1 MEITKLIGEIVRRVE
16 LAIIK
21 HETAKAPKR
30 KVLVIS
36 KDLNQSCPD
45 LINNKNLIESCNV
58 DSVDNNTQQ
67 VNLEGYAKVLI
78 CDLDNDSLSKLTSGI
93 FDNPYLKLIGSCI
106 MQGKDIAVVEDDIEF
121 LQYQDT
127 APAAFL
133 AMFNHKLDTL
143 REWGLEVRTL
153 DDLTVSLCGHDDPGD
168 PVKAEKPAS
177 SVAAQTAPEPVSSS
191 VITKKALTE
200 ADVIN
205 ANFRHQSEILVSQGT
220 IVTEVASDYARKN
233 GITIRHVQ

>member
-21 HETAKAPKR
+21 HETSKTPKR
-30 KVLVIS
+30 KVLIIS
-36 KDLNQSCPD
+36 KDLNQCCPE
-45 LINNKNLIESCNV
+45 LLNNKNLIESCDVN
-58 DSVDNNTQQ
+58 SVDCNTQQ

-106 MQGKDIAVVEDDIEF
+106 MQGKNIAIVEDDIEF
-121 LQYQDT
+121 LKYQDT
-127 APAAFL
+127 APKAFL

-143 REWGLEVRTL
+143 REWGLEVRSL
-153 DDLTVSLCGHDDPGD
+153 DDLTVSLCSHDDPD
-168 PVKAEKPAS
+168 DLEKKEVKM
-177 SVAAQTAPEPVSSS
+177 QTARKHNSGS
-191 VITKKALTE
+191 VVTKKALTE

-205 ANFRHQSEILVSQGT
+205 ANFKHQDEILVSENT
-220 IVTEVASDYARKN
+220 IVTEVAEDYARKN

>member
-30 KVLVIS
+30 KVLIIS

-45 LINNKNLIESCNV
+45 LINNKNLIESCDVNKV
-58 DSVDNNTQQ
+58 DCNTQQ

-106 MQGKDIAVVEDDIEF
+106 MQGKNIAIVEDDIEF
-121 LQYQDT
+121 LKYQDT
-127 APAAFL
+127 APKAFL

-143 REWGLEVRTL
+143 REWGLEVRSL
-153 DDLTVSLCGHDDPGD
+153 DDLTVSLCSHDDPENL
-168 PVKAEKPAS
+168 EKKET
-177 SVAAQTAPEPVSSS
+177 AQTAREHVSGS
-191 VITKKALTE
+191 VVTKKALTE

-205 ANFRHQSEILVSQGT
+205 ANFKHQDEILVSENT
-220 IVTEVASDYARKN
+220 IVTEVAQDYARKHKIR
-233 GITIRHVQ
+233 ITQVQ

>member
-1 MEITKLIGEIVRRVE
+1 MDITKLIGEIVKRVE

-21 HETAKAPKR
+21 HETAKTPKR
-30 KVLVIS
+30 KVLIIS

-45 LINNKNLIESCNV
+45 LINNKNLIESCEVNKV
-58 DSVDNNTQQ
+58 DINAQQ

-106 MQGKDIAVVEDDIEF
+106 MQGKDIAIVEDDIEF
-121 LQYQDT
+121 LQYKET
-127 APAAFL
+127 APQAFL

-153 DDLTVSLCGHDDPGD
+153 DDLTVSLCSNDDSGD
-168 PVKAEKPAS
+168 SEKKA
-177 SVAAQTAPEPVSSS
+177 AAQTAPKKVSGS
-191 VITKKALTE
+191 VVTKKALTE

-205 ANFRHQSEILVSQGT
+205 ANFKHQNEILVSENT
-220 IVTEVASDYARKN
+220 IVTEVAYDYARRHR
-233 GITIRHVQ
+233 ITITKVT

>member
-21 HETAKAPKR
+21 HETAKTPKR
-30 KVLVIS
+30 KVLIIS
-36 KDLNQSCPD
+36 KNLNQSCPD
-45 LINNKNLIESCNV
+45 LINNQKLIESCDV

-106 MQGKDIAVVEDDIEF
+106 MQGKDIAIVEDDIEF
-121 LQYQDT
+121 LQYRDT

-153 DDLTVSLCGHDDPGD
+153 DDLTVSLCGHDDTCG
-168 PVKAEKPAS
+168 PVKADKPAEN
-177 SVAAQTAPEPVSSS
+177 VTAQTASEHVSGS
-191 VITKKALTE
+191 VVTKKALTE

-205 ANFRHQSEILVSQGT
+205 ANFRHQNEILVSGNT
-220 IVTEVASDYARKN
+220 IVTEVAEDYARKN

>member
-21 HETAKAPKR
+21 HETAKMPKR

-36 KDLNQSCPD
+36 RDLNQSCPE
-45 LINNKNLIESCNV
+45 LFNNKNLIESCDVNGV
-58 DSVDNNTQQ
+58 DGNTQQ

-106 MQGKDIAVVEDDIEF
+106 MQGKNIAIVEDDIEF
-121 LQYQDT
+121 LRYQET

-143 REWGLEVRTL
+143 REWGLEVRSL
-153 DDLTVSLCGHDDPGD
+153 DDLTVSLCSHDDPAD
-168 PVKAEKPAS
+168 PEEKPAP
-177 SVAAQTAPEPVSSS
+177 QTAREPVSGG
-191 VITKKALTE
+191 VVTKKALTE

-205 ANFRHQSEILVSQGT
+205 ANFRHQKEILVSEST
-220 IVTEVASDYARKN
+220 IVTEVAEDYGRKH
-233 GITIRHVQ
+233 GISIRHVQ

>member
-21 HETAKAPKR
+21 HETAKTPKR
-30 KVLVIS
+30 KVLIIS

-45 LINNKNLIESCNV
+45 LLNNKNLIESCEVN
-58 DSVDNNTQQ
+58 SVDINTQQ

-106 MQGKDIAVVEDDIEF
+106 MQGKDIAIVEDDIEF
-121 LQYQDT
+121 LKYQDT
-127 APAAFL
+127 APKAFL

-143 REWGLEVRTL
+143 REWGLEVRSL
-153 DDLTVSLCGHDDPGD
+153 DDLTVSLCSHDDPD
-168 PVKAEKPAS
+168 DLEKKEVKM
-177 SVAAQTAPEPVSSS
+177 QTAREHVSSS

-205 ANFRHQSEILVSQGT
+205 ANFKHQDEILVSENT
-220 IVTEVASDYARKN
+220 IVTEVAQEYAHKHKIR
-233 GITIRHVQ
+233 ITRVP

>member
-1 MEITKLIGEIVRRVE
+1 MDITKLIGEIVRRVE

-21 HETAKAPKR
+21 HETAKMPKR

-36 KDLNQSCPD
+36 RDLNQSCPEV
-45 LINNKNLIESCNV
+45 ISNKDLIESCDVN
-58 DSVDNNTQQ
+58 SVDGNTQQ

-127 APAAFL
+127 APKAFL

-153 DDLTVSLCGHDDPGD
+153 DDLTVSLCGHDDPAG
-168 PVKAEKPAS
+168 PEKTPP
-177 SVAAQTAPEPVSSS
+177 QTAQKPVSGS
-191 VITKKALTE
+191 VVTKKALTE

-205 ANFRHQSEILVSQGT
+205 ANFRHQKEILVSENT
-220 IVTEVASDYARKN
+220 IVTEVAEDYGRKH
-233 GITIRHVQ
+233 GITITRVQ

>member
-1 MEITKLIGEIVRRVE
+1 M
-16 LAIIK
+16 
-21 HETAKAPKR
+21 
-30 KVLVIS
+30 
-36 KDLNQSCPD
+36 
-45 LINNKNLIESCNV
+45 
-58 DSVDNNTQQ
+58 
-67 VNLEGYAKVLI
+67 
-78 CDLDNDSLSKLTSGI
+78 SKLTSGI

-153 DDLTVSLCGHDDPGD
+153 DDLTVSLCGHDDTGG
-168 PVKAEKPAS
+168 PVKAEKPADN
-177 SVAAQTAPEPVSSS
+177 VTAQTASEPISGS

-205 ANFRHQSEILVSQGT
+205 ANFRHQNEILVSGNT
-220 IVTEVASDYARKN
+220 IVTEVAEDYARKN

>member
-1 MEITKLIGEIVRRVE
+1 LEITKLIGEIVRRVE

-21 HETAKAPKR
+21 HETAKMPKR
-30 KVLVIS
+30 KVLIIS

-45 LINNKNLIESCNV
+45 LLNNKNLIESCEVNKV
-58 DSVDNNTQQ
+58 DCNTQQ

-106 MQGKDIAVVEDDIEF
+106 MQGKNIAIVEDDIEF
-121 LQYQDT
+121 LKYQDT
-127 APAAFL
+127 APKAFL

-143 REWGLEVRTL
+143 REWGLEVRSL
-153 DDLTVSLCGHDDPGD
+153 DDLTVSLCSQDDPENL
-168 PVKAEKPAS
+168 EKKET
-177 SVAAQTAPEPVSSS
+177 AQTAREHVSGS
-191 VITKKALTE
+191 VVTKKALTE

-205 ANFRHQSEILVSQGT
+205 ANFKHQDEILVSENT
-220 IVTEVASDYARKN
+220 IVTEVAQDYARKHKIR
-233 GITIRHVQ
+233 ITQVQ

>member
-21 HETAKAPKR
+21 HETAKTPKR
-30 KVLVIS
+30 KVLIIS
-36 KDLNQSCPD
+36 KNLNQSCPD
-45 LINNKNLIESCNV
+45 LINNQKLIESCDV

-106 MQGKDIAVVEDDIEF
+106 MQGKDIAIVEDDIEF
-121 LQYQDT
+121 LQYRDT

-153 DDLTVSLCGHDDPGD
+153 DDLTVSLCGHDEPDD
-168 PVKAEKPAS
+168 PVKAARPADFVS
-177 SVAAQTAPEPVSSS
+177 AQTASEHVSGS
-191 VITKKALTE
+191 VVTKKALTE

-205 ANFRHQSEILVSQGT
+205 ANFRHQSEILVSETT
-220 IVTEVASDYARKN
+220 IVTEVAEDYARKN

>member
-21 HETAKAPKR
+21 HETAKMPKR
-30 KVLVIS
+30 KVLIIS

-45 LINNKNLIESCNV
+45 LLNNKNLIESCEVNKV
-58 DSVDNNTQQ
+58 DCNTQQ

-106 MQGKDIAVVEDDIEF
+106 MQGKDIAIVEDDIEF
-121 LQYQDT
+121 LQYKDT
-127 APAAFL
+127 APQAFL

-153 DDLTVSLCGHDDPGD
+153 DDLTVSLCSQDDTGD
-168 PVKAEKPAS
+168 LDQKVKT
-177 SVAAQTAPEPVSSS
+177 QTAREHVSSS

-205 ANFRHQSEILVSQGT
+205 ANFRHQKEILVSEST
-220 IVTEVASDYARKN
+220 IVTGVAEDYARTHK
-233 GITIRHVQ
+233 IAIRHVQ

>member
-1 MEITKLIGEIVRRVE
+1 MDITKLIGEIVRRVE

-21 HETAKAPKR
+21 HETAKMPKR

-45 LINNKNLIESCNV
+45 LISNKKFNESCDV
-58 DSVDNNTQQ
+58 DSVDINTQQ
-67 VNLEGYAKVLI
+67 VNLEGISKVVV

-93 FDNPYLKLIGSCI
+93 FDNAYLKLIGSCI

-121 LQYQDT
+121 LQYKDT

-153 DDLTVSLCGHDDPGD
+153 DDLTVSLCSRDDQGD
-168 PVKAEKPAS
+168 PDKKA
-177 SVAAQTAPEPVSSS
+177 AAQTAREHVSGS
-191 VITKKALTE
+191 VVTKKALTE

-205 ANFRHQSEILVSQGT
+205 ANFKHQTEILVSENT
-220 IVTEVASDYARKN
+220 IVTEVAEDYGR
-233 GITIRHVQ
+233 RHRIAIKRVH

>member
-21 HETAKAPKR
+21 HETAKMPKR
-30 KVLVIS
+30 KVLIIS

-45 LINNKNLIESCNV
+45 LLNNKNLIESCEVNKV
-58 DSVDNNTQQ
+58 DCNTQQ

-106 MQGKDIAVVEDDIEF
+106 MQGKDIAIVEDDIEF
-121 LQYQDT
+121 LQYKET
-127 APAAFL
+127 APQAFL

-153 DDLTVSLCGHDDPGD
+153 DDLTVSLCSNDDSGD
-168 PVKAEKPAS
+168 SEKKA
-177 SVAAQTAPEPVSSS
+177 AAQTAPKKVSGS
-191 VITKKALTE
+191 VVTKKALTE

-205 ANFRHQSEILVSQGT
+205 ANFKHQNEILVSENT
-220 IVTEVASDYARKN
+220 IVTEVAYDYARRHR
-233 GITIRHVQ
+233 ITITKVT

>member
-21 HETAKAPKR
+21 HETAKTPKR

-45 LINNKNLIESCNV
+45 LINNQNLTKSCDV

-106 MQGKDIAVVEDDIEF
+106 MQGKDIAIVEDDIEF

-143 REWGLEVRTL
+143 REWGLEVRSL
-153 DDLTVSLCGHDDPGD
+153 DDLTVSLCGHDETGD
-168 PVKAEKPAS
+168 PVKADKPVS
-177 SVAAQTAPEPVSSS
+177 SVTAQTAPEPVSGS

-205 ANFRHQSEILVSQGT
+205 ANFRHQSEILVSAGT
-220 IVTEVASDYARKN
+220 IVTEVAEDYARKN

>member
-30 KVLVIS
+30 KVLIIS

-45 LINNKNLIESCNV
+45 LINNKNLIESCDVNKV
-58 DSVDNNTQQ
+58 DCNTQQ

-106 MQGKDIAVVEDDIEF
+106 MQGKNIAIVEDDIEF
-121 LQYQDT
+121 LKYQDT
-127 APAAFL
+127 APKAFL

-143 REWGLEVRTL
+143 REWGLEVRSL
-153 DDLTVSLCGHDDPGD
+153 DDLTVSLCSRDDTGD
-168 PVKAEKPAS
+168 PEKK
-177 SVAAQTAPEPVSSS
+177 VTQTAPERVSGS
-191 VITKKALTE
+191 VITKRALTE
-200 ADVIN
+200 TDVIN
-205 ANFRHQSEILVSQGT
+205 ANFRHQNEILISEGT
-220 IVTEVASDYARKN
+220 LVTEVAQDSAKRR
-233 GITIRHVQ
+233 GITITRVQ

>member
-16 LAIIK
+16 LAIIR
-21 HETAKAPKR
+21 HETAKTPKR
-30 KVLVIS
+30 KVLIIS

-45 LINNKNLIESCNV
+45 LINNKKLIESCDV

-168 PVKAEKPAS
+168 PEKK
-177 SVAAQTAPEPVSSS
+177 QTAPQTAREHVSSS
-191 VITKKALTE
+191 VVTKKALTE

-205 ANFRHQSEILVSQGT
+205 ANFKHQGEILVSENT
-220 IVTEVASDYARKN
+220 IVTEVAEEYARKHR
-233 GITIRHVQ
+233 ITIKRVQ

>member
-30 KVLVIS
+30 KVLIIS

-45 LINNKNLIESCNV
+45 LINNKNLIESCDVNKV
-58 DSVDNNTQQ
+58 DCNTQQ

-106 MQGKDIAVVEDDIEF
+106 MQGKNIAIVEDDIEF
-121 LQYQDT
+121 LKYQDT
-127 APAAFL
+127 APKAFL

-143 REWGLEVRTL
+143 REWGLEVRSL
-153 DDLTVSLCGHDDPGD
+153 DDLTVSLCSHDDPENL
-168 PVKAEKPAS
+168 EKKETT
-177 SVAAQTAPEPVSSS
+177 QTAREHVSGS
-191 VITKKALTE
+191 VVTKKALTE

-205 ANFRHQSEILVSQGT
+205 ANFKHQDEILVSENT
-220 IVTEVASDYARKN
+220 IVTEVAQDYARKHKIR
-233 GITIRHVQ
+233 ITQVQ